1 MKKLLQCQE
10 KYFYKTIGAMI
21 NISIAEERKRNK
33 EAFRKLNQKAGSKEE
48 DVMSRFYE
56 ITSNQCKPVKI
67 DETTLNRLLKKY
79 GDNGMINIMAYR
91 IDMPQEVND
100 KQTRALISDLR
111 QSGYLFLPT
120 YGRHKGGDGLDDEYV
135 PSFIVFNYDKN
146 GDSKDF
152 GGLKRLALA
161 LCGKY
166 SQDSVI
172 VTTPEKAP
180 ICVDV
185 DGNEVSK
192 AEKGFDEC
200 YVNPMPCQLSER
212 MRRKN
217 EVMVWE

>member
-56 ITSNQCKPVKI
+56 ITSN
-67 DETTLNRLLKKY
+67 LKKY

-100 KQTRALISDLR
+100 KQTRALISDLW

-135 PSFIVFNYDKN
+135 PSFIVFNEAIAIITTSAKTPASDEETLSILKYFRQKTEQHGLHLN
-146 GDSKDF
+146 LNF
-152 GGLKRLALA
+152 GN
-161 LCGKY
+161 
-166 SQDSVI
+166 DD
-172 VTTPEKAP
+172 TPEKQMQWQ
-180 ICVDV
+180 IILIKNKLEN
-185 DGNEVSK
+185 G
-192 AEKGFDEC
+192 EK
-200 YVNPMPCQLSER
+200 
-212 MRRKN
+212 RKN
-217 EVMVWE
+217 KVNY

>member
-10 KYFYKTIGAMI
+10 KYFYKIIGAMV

-33 EAFRKLNQKAGSKEE
+33 EAFRKLHQKAGSKEE

-56 ITSNQCKPVKI
+56 VTSNQCKPVRV
-67 DETTLNRLLKKY
+67 DEVTLNRLLKKY

-135 PSFIVFNYDKN
+135 PSFNVFNYDKN
-146 GDSKDF
+146 GNS
-152 GGLKRLALA
+152 
-161 LCGKY
+161 
-166 SQDSVI
+166 
-172 VTTPEKAP
+172 
-180 ICVDV
+180 
-185 DGNEVSK
+185 
-192 AEKGFDEC
+192 KGF
-200 YVNPMPCQLSER
+200 
-212 MRRKN
+212 
-217 EVMVWE
+217 

>member
-1 MKKLLQCQE
+1 
-10 KYFYKTIGAMI
+10 MI

-33 EAFRKLNQKAGSKEE
+33 EAFRKLHQKAGSKEE

-100 KQTRALISDLR
+100 KQTRALISDLW

-135 PSFIVFNYDKN
+135 PSFIVFNEAIAIITTSAKTPASDEETLSILKYFRQKTEQHGLHLN
-146 GDSKDF
+146 LNF
-152 GGLKRLALA
+152 GN
-161 LCGKY
+161 
-166 SQDSVI
+166 DD
-172 VTTPEKAP
+172 TPEKQMQWQ
-180 ICVDV
+180 IILIKNKLEN
-185 DGNEVSK
+185 G
-192 AEKGFDEC
+192 EK
-200 YVNPMPCQLSER
+200 
-212 MRRKN
+212 RKN
-217 EVMVWE
+217 KVNY